1 MDSTNSKEKERD
13 NVEDIVLENIK
24 DIEYRLKMMYEMKK
38 LLIKQLKKDRAR
50 LRSEKKLLEK
60 IRKISGR

>member
-13 NVEDIVLENIK
+13 NVEEIVLENIK
-24 DIEYRLKMMYEMKK
+24 DIEYRLKMMCEMKK

-50 LRSEKKLLEK
+50 LRREKNLLEK

>member
-1 MDSTNSKEKERD
+1 MDNRNNEEKN

-38 LLIKQLKKDRAR
+38 LLIEQLRKDRAR

-60 IRKISGR
+60 IRKITGR

>member
-38 LLIKQLKKDRAR
+38 LLIKQ
-50 LRSEKKLLEK
+50 
-60 IRKISGR
+60 